1 MSADFPR
8 YMGAWRWMG
17 GVLTMASRADSEPRR
32 AHTPY
37 FALRSQPCKPIV
49 KMALPPS
56 RNTSQS
62 CASRPIPHCEARSR
76 ARACSRGLRRGAL
89 LDTKEVCSIFATAE
103 RPVAAARPVNDSRAL
118 AQPLARSS
126 FAKMRPLACSRFR
139 LRPRVRQKDPGG
151 YGCGCG
157 GAVCGDSHH
166 QRAGTAAGRHC
177 TPLWLA
183 YTKHDVA
190 RPDTQ
195 HTPQTPPNSELTA
208 PTPPQ
213 KLAVALACLPV
224 AAAFVA
230 PAPAGASVK
239 VQETKAD
246 LEALAVKL
254 NPVVGFYDPLGLAD
268 ADFWGRG
275 IEQCKNQI
283 AMA

>member
-1 MSADFPR
+1 
-8 YMGAWRWMG
+8 
-17 GVLTMASRADSEPRR
+17 MASRAGSEPRR

-166 QRAGTAAGRHC
+166 RHAGTAAGRHC

-183 YTKHDVA
+183 YTKHNVA

>member
-1 MSADFPR
+1 MMGWCGCGGSVSNVVFVVFCTGGLGLVGVVVLSADFPR

-17 GVLTMASRADSEPRR
+17 GVLTMASRAGSEPRR

-151 YGCGCG
+151 RGCG
-157 GAVCGDSHH
+157 GAACGGSHH
-166 QRAGTAAGRHC
+166 RRTGTAAGRHC
-177 TPLWLA
+177 TPL
-183 YTKHDVA
+183 
-190 RPDTQ
+190 
-195 HTPQTPPNSELTA
+195 
-208 PTPPQ
+208 
-213 KLAVALACLPV
+213 
-224 AAAFVA
+224 
-230 PAPAGASVK
+230 G
-239 VQETKAD
+239 
-246 LEALAVKL
+246 
-254 NPVVGFYDPLGLAD
+254 
-268 ADFWGRG
+268 
-275 IEQCKNQI
+275 
-283 AMA
+283 